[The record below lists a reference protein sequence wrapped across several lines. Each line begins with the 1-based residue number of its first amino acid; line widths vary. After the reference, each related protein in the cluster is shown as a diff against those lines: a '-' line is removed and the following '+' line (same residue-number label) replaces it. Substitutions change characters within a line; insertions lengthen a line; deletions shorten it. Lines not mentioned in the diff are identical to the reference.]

1 MKKKTQEEG
10 NERKRWNSAE
20 KLRIVLAGLEPGG
33 EVSDLCR
40 RKGLSPALYYQWK
53 RTLLGA
59 RANEASHPP
68 SHSAEQ
74 QGQNC
79 DQLFNTEEAVHG
91 GAARKWFG
99 FPTPT
104 PRPSKATPL

>member
-74 QGQNC
+74 QRSE
-79 DQLFNTEEAVHG
+79 LRSAVQYG
-91 GAARKWFG
+91 RSGSWRRC
-99 FPTPT
+99 P
-104 PRPSKATPL
+104 